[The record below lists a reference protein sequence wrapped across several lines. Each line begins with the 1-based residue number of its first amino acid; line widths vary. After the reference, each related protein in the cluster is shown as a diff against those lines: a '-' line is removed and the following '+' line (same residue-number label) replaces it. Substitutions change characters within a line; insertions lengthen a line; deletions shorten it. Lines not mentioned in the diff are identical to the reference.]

1 MFERRTAAAQHA
13 VRLLATGAFDS
24 RHIDFGYP
32 PKVLAMS
39 MKRCCSAVASG
50 RFSLS
55 RERSW
60 ARYHHNFCCRGKRF
74 FRQEGLL
81 PRLSQSSVCR
91 RPITLRA
98 QSDKTSD
105 KRRTYR
111 DRGQD
116 CKALAKALVADQAI
130 PQQFP
135 EDALHIAIAA
145 VHRVDVI
152 VTWNFKHINN
162 PATRGKIRQSIER
175 QGYSCP
181 EICSPDE
188 FMGGEDG

>member
-1 MFERRTAAAQHA
+1 MERQIIYLETSVVSYLTSRPSTNLIIAGHQAATRDFWDQLPELDCFVSELVIQEAGRGDRTAAND
-13 VRLLATGAFDS
+13 RLEALE
-24 RHIDFGYP
+24 P
-32 PKVLAMS
+32 
-39 MKRCCSAVASG
+39 
-50 RFSLS
+50 
-55 RERSW
+55 
-60 ARYHHNFCCRGKRF
+60 
-74 FRQEGLL
+74 L
-81 PRLSQSSVCR
+81 PELE
-91 RPITLRA
+91 INA
-98 QSDKTSD
+98 
-105 KRRTYR
+105 
-111 DRGQD
+111 D